1 MPVKNMK
8 LLSFKKILESDKPHV
23 IKFTSPDCH
32 YCVALKPLFHK
43 IAKEFDNQFAFG
55 NVTIGDNPELSE
67 LFIKDG
73 VPTIYIISK
82 DSAHEIPY
90 PSDPVSGYGYDYL
103 KNYLTNLGY

>member
-23 IKFTSPDCH
+23 VKFTSPDCH

-73 VPTIYIISK
+73 VPTIYIITK
-82 DSAHEIPY
+82 NEAHEIPY

>member
-1 MPVKNMK
+1 MK

-55 NVTIGDNPELSE
+55 NVTIGENPELSE

>member
-8 LLSFKKILESDKPHV
+8 LLSFKKILESDKPHI

-32 YCVALKPLFHK
+32 YCVALKPLLHK